1 MGKYP
6 WTYEEYEKEVYKRF
20 SELPWEG
27 YTKEEKIEMLDKFI
41 KEEYPGFIRVAYK
54 TSCAGYDRSAE
65 RWRSLGTSEEQIKE
79 NFMEYPMNNLE
90 LIFSGG

>member
-27 YTKEEKIEMLDKFI
+27 YTKQDKIKMLDKFI
-41 KEEYPGFIRVAYK
+41 KNEYPGFMK
-54 TSCAGYDRSAE
+54 TTYEDCCAGHDRNVK
-65 RWRSLGTSEEQIKE
+65 RWKKLGASEEQIKE
-79 NFMEYPMNNLE
+79 NFMNRPMSNLE